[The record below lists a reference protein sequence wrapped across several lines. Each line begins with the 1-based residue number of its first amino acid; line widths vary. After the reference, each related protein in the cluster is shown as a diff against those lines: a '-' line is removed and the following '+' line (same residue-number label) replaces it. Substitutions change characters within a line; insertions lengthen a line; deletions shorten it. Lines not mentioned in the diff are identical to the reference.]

1 MSRPLSKGFPAAL
14 LSPMKS
20 ASRQHDC
27 IDLYRANIA
36 MTCYDLR
43 SSTMCLFREKENSQ
57 APDGGFQLSPWRMR
71 NAHLSGILQHPLTR
85 QLCVRLIWSYFW
97 DLWHFY
103 GLSSNTVWR
112 GAEKRRRRGE
122 LDVDWLASFSYR
134 GKRALCNRAVLT
146 I

>member
-43 SSTMCLFREKENSQ
+43 SSTMCLFRKKENSQ
-57 APDGGFQLSPWRMR
+57 APDGGFQLSP
-71 NAHLSGILQHPLTR
+71 
-85 QLCVRLIWSYFW
+85 
-97 DLWHFY
+97 
-103 GLSSNTVWR
+103 
-112 GAEKRRRRGE
+112 
-122 LDVDWLASFSYR
+122 
-134 GKRALCNRAVLT
+134 
-146 I
+146 